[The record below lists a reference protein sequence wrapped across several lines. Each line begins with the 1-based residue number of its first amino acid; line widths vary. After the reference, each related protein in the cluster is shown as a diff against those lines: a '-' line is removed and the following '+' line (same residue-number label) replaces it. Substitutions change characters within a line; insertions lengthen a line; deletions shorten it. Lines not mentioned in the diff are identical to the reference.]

1 MASDNESMNFLDTD
15 RSVYEFCARGRT
27 YAELHEQNR
36 AARAKWERFIPE
48 TSFKFCVLGY
58 NQSIPQRRQ
67 REVIESF
74 SYMDFRGKIDMKNPE
89 IIMGCFE
96 ECELSFMVKYLA
108 VFQRWIDSDTHG
120 TTRHKHE
127 GDGNFREVFFG
138 RLVRSCYT

>member
-1 MASDNESMNFLDTD
+1 MNFLDTD

-89 IIMGCFE
+89 VIMGCFE
-96 ECELSFMVKYLA
+96 ECKLSSILRQVLTWISMV
-108 VFQRWIDSDTHG
+108 D
-120 TTRHKHE
+120 
-127 GDGNFREVFFG
+127 
-138 RLVRSCYT
+138 RLRYSRDNAA